1 MVNSCFFFLISL
13 EAMQGSGVE
22 DNPISLQID
31 RGQAKIIHWILL
43 CALKPDIWVTK
54 FVHLVFAFAK
64 LLMMKL

>member
-1 MVNSCFFFLISL
+1 
-13 EAMQGSGVE
+13 MQGSGVE